1 MEERES
7 ERTIIRQ
14 DLGPR
19 AAAAAAPARRIGQ
32 SVSRQRAPL
41 LNTIAITIS
50 IISFGDGGGEMF
62 FLYYYSDVDNLMA
75 TLLLSDGR
83 RR

>member
-1 MEERES
+1 MIGRSSSRMDGRERERS
-7 ERTIIRQ
+7 SGKISDQEQ
-14 DLGPR
+14 QQPQQLLLGE
-19 AAAAAAPARRIGQ
+19 
-32 SVSRQRAPL
+32 SVSH
-41 LNTIAITIS
+41 
-50 IISFGDGGGEMF
+50 FGDGGGEMF